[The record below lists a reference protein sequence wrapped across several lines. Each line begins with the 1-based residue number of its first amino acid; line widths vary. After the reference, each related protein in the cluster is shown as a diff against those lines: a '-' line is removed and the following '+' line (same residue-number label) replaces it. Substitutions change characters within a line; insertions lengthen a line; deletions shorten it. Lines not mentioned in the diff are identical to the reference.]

1 MSKVYESLNTKTL
14 VDSETGEVI
23 QQEVSTKVIK
33 RVAQEDFIQV
43 YLEDLA
49 ALLNVTAIS
58 EIRVLMVLWRMA
70 SFNKENDKAGN
81 RIVLVKPIKEEIA
94 NELSLTAGTVDNILR
109 KLLNKNLIIKVDR
122 TIYSL
127 NPQYFFKGYMKDRL
141 KVVRTTIEYHIAP
154 KEE

>member
-1 MSKVYESLNTKTL
+1 MSKVYESLNTTIVL
-14 VDSETGEVI
+14 DSETGEVI

-33 RVAQEDFIQV
+33 KVAQEDFIQV

-94 NELSLTAGTVDNILR
+94 TELSLTSGTVDNILR
-109 KLLNKNLIIKVDR
+109 KLLNKNLIIKIDR

-141 KVVRTTIEYHIAP
+141 KVVRTIIEYHITP
-154 KEE
+154 NE

>member
-1 MSKVYESLNTKTL
+1 MSKVYESLDTKIIL
-14 VDSETGEVI
+14 DSETGEII

-49 ALLNVTAIS
+49 ALLNITALS

-70 SFNKENDKAGN
+70 SFNKENDKQGN
-81 RIVLVKPIKEEIA
+81 RVVLVKPIKEEIA
-94 NELSLTAGTVDNILR
+94 TELNLTSGTIDNILR
-109 KLLNKNLIIKVDR
+109 KLLNKKLIIKVDR
-122 TIYSL
+122 TIYTL

-141 KVVRTTIEYHIAP
+141 KVVKTIIEYHITP
-154 KEE
+154 NE

>member
-1 MSKVYESLNTKTL
+1 MSKVYESLDTKIII
-14 VDSETGEVI
+14 DSETGEVL

-94 NELSLTAGTVDNILR
+94 TELNLTAGTIDNILR
-109 KLLNKNLIIKVDR
+109 KLLNKNLIIKIDR
-122 TIYSL
+122 TIYTL

-141 KVVRTTIEYHIAP
+141 KVVKTIIEYHIAP
-154 KEE
+154 SE

>member
-1 MSKVYESLNTKTL
+1 MSKVYESLDTKTL
-14 VDSETGEVI
+14 IDSETGEVI
-23 QQEVSTKVIK
+23 QQEISTKVIK

-49 ALLNVTAIS
+49 ALLSITAIS
-58 EIRVLMVLWRMA
+58 EIKVLMVLWRMA

-94 NELSLTAGTVDNILR
+94 NELNLTLGTIDNILR
-109 KLLNKNLIIKVDR
+109 KLLNKNLIIKMDR

-141 KVVRTTIEYHIAP
+141 KVVKTIIEYHIASN
-154 KEE
+154 EE